1 MDLDRPLFRQLEKYA
16 ANSKMLYLRVMYYV
30 ISGVS
35 LITDEVTRNYYFL
48 QLKQDVVEGRIS
60 CDPKQAV
67 ILANYS
73 RQAEYGNYQDRHTVE
88 YLKTL
93 LSFPKHLIEAGLLE
107 ALTEE
112 VIQHHD
118 EVHNITQGEFDICLF
133 IVWIF
138 EDSCEFPSWF
148 KFEVIF
154 ESIDAIFGFY
164 IRNSNL
170 ESQVK
175 ALDN

>member
-1 MDLDRPLFRQLEKYA
+1 
-16 ANSKMLYLRVMYYV
+16 MLYLRVMYYV

-73 RQAEYGNYQDRHTVE
+73 RQAEYGNYQDRHTVD

-118 EVHNITQGEFDICLF
+118 EVHNITQGEYFKKT
-133 IVWIF
+133 
-138 EDSCEFPSWF
+138 WF
-148 KFEVIF
+148 KNFMLILPASCGTTQAWEKRFWPELEIF
-154 ESIDAIFGFY
+154 KKINEILSHGTVTEKSSTKKIE
-164 IRNSNL
+164 NPP
-170 ESQVK
+170 
-175 ALDN
+175 